1 MHIKFK
7 KFMQCKQA
15 HDYAHIKC
23 NQSKFM
29 SLLSLLVCFSCLR
42 LLILLNSSMLL
53 PLCPLSMSKSLIV
66 MSLSQSLPKL
76 FISLY
81 NLSSFV
87 INFHKR
93 CASLDIKG
101 CIGVDGW
108 HLNLA
113 FFMDT
118 TICWNDTTCIPW
130 DHSCR
135 IFDLDTNRWGT
146 SPYVIAWVIHLINLS
161 SC

>member
-1 MHIKFK
+1 
-7 KFMQCKQA
+7 MQCKQA

-29 SLLSLLVCFSCLR
+29 SLLPLFVCFSCPR
-42 LLILLNSSMLL
+42 IWILLHSSMLL
-53 PLCPLSMSKSLIV
+53 PLCPSSMSKSPIV
-66 MSLSQSLPKL
+66 ISLSQSLP
-76 FISLY
+76 
-81 NLSSFV
+81 FV

-93 CASLDIKG
+93 CASLDTKG
-101 CIGVDGW
+101 CIWVDGW

-118 TICWNDTTCIPW
+118 SKYWNDTICSPW
-130 DHSCR
+130 DTSCK
-135 IFDLDTNRWGT
+135 IFDLDTNRWDT

-161 SC
+161 SCR